1 MGEGTVRRLQHS
13 VVRISGGCGMAGRT
27 RRRRKGAGDGDELH
41 SEYERQLV
49 KHLWGTRKRIG
60 VPEDDRELEEG

>member
-1 MGEGTVRRLQHS
+1 
-13 VVRISGGCGMAGRT
+13 MAGRT